1 MRKAIVPAVSV
12 VLLLSFAATAQEA
25 RSEFSLQG
33 AGFFASSVSGNG
45 TAYSATESGGLISTY
60 RYHLSHW
67 VSAEAS
73 YGYSL
78 DTQKYQVSSEA
89 FRIQSGIHQFT
100 AAFVVNLPSRAHS
113 RVTPYFLMGGGIM
126 LFAPTGDQFNSLSNA
141 QSQAKG
147 AFLYGLGMNYAIT
160 KRVALRA
167 EYRGLVY
174 APPNFSFG
182 ALTANAVT
190 QTAEPS
196 IGISFRF

>member
-12 VLLLSFAATAQEA
+12 IFLLSCAATAQEA

>member
-12 VLLLSFAATAQEA
+12 VFLLSFAATAQEA

>member
-1 MRKAIVPAVSV
+1 MRNAIVPAVS
-12 VLLLSFAATAQEA
+12 LIFLLSLAATAQEN

-33 AGFFASSVSGNG
+33 AGFFASSVTGNG

-60 RYHLSHW
+60 RYHLNHW
-67 VSAEAS
+67 ISAEAS
-73 YGYSL
+73 YGFSL
-78 DTQKYQVSSEA
+78 DTQKYQVSSEP

-100 AAFVVNLPSRAHS
+100 GAFVLNLLSRPHS
-113 RVTPYFLMGGGIM
+113 RVTPYFLMGGGVM

-141 QSQAKG
+141 QTQAKG
-147 AFLYGLGMNYAIT
+147 AFLYGVGMNYAIH
-160 KRVALRA
+160 KGIALRA

-174 APPNFSFG
+174 GPPDFGFG